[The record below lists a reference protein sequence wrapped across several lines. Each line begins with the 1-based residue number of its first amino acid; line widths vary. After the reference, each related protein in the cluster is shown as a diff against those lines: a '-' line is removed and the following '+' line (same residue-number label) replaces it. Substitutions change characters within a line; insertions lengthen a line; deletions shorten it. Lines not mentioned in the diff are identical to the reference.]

1 MINDYAKKRARE
13 YMQRTRDYDG
23 PFKKKYM
30 KKQRYLYM
38 KLHVNYQEQFKCK
51 FN

>member
-23 PFKKKYM
+23 PFKKKIHEKTALFIYEATC
-30 KKQRYLYM
+30 QLPRTI
-38 KLHVNYQEQFKCK
+38 
-51 FN
+51 